1 MTPRTRNRA
10 KRMRTMLA
18 TIAAVMLFGAAGCV
32 KSIQPP
38 PATLNV
44 SASLTGSLPANP
56 LQWRV
61 ITSMADSSAGTM
73 STLYGNDAAVAYAR
87 SNSAHDYPSGSAVA
101 LVTWNERDDPR
112 WFGAKIPHEVRTVE
126 FVFVAQGADGKPAYS
141 YEKYEGSPLQ
151 KSQPDPVS
159 STARSTYLLSQ
170 RSAVF
175 P

>member
-1 MTPRTRNRA
+1 MMPRTRNQA
-10 KRMRTMLA
+10 KRVHRMLA
-18 TIAAVMLFGAAGCV
+18 TIAAVMLLGAAGCV

-38 PATLNV
+38 SATLNV

-61 ITSMADSSAGTM
+61 ITSMADSSASTM
-73 STLYGNDAAVAYAR
+73 STLYGNDPAIAYAR
-87 SNSAHDYPSGSAVA
+87 SNSAHDYPAGSVLA
-101 LVTWNERDDPR
+101 LVNWTERDDPR
-112 WFGAKIPHEVRTVE
+112 WFGAKIPHAVLSVE
-126 FVFVAQGADGKPAYS
+126 FVSVAQGPDGKPAYS

-159 STARSTYLLSQ
+159 STARITYLLSQ